1 MRAKN
6 WQKPLPW
13 LVVAALL
20 VLWEVCVRAFD
31 VPLYVLPGPIDVIEA
46 LFADVG
52 TLFPTRWSRSRRRRW
67 AWSSPSPSAFCSAW

>member
-31 VPLYVLPGPIDVIEA
+31 VPLYVLPLSLIHISE
-46 LFADVG
+46 
-52 TLFPTRWSRSRRRRW
+52 PTRH
-67 AWSSPSPSAFCSAW
+67 

>member
-31 VPLYVLPGPIDVIEA
+31 VPLYVLPGPRCV
-46 LFADVG
+46 
-52 TLFPTRWSRSRRRRW
+52 
-67 AWSSPSPSAFCSAW
+67 

>member
-31 VPLYVLPGPIDVIEA
+31 VPLVETPSLPQRGEKGA
-46 LFADVG
+46 A
-52 TLFPTRWSRSRRRRW
+52 
-67 AWSSPSPSAFCSAW
+67 